1 MLFQVFADDSNL
13 FLADPSLECLE
24 SRVNQELKNVHDWL
38 CANKLSLNI
47 DKTNFVV
54 FHPFQKK
61 LTKTIFIGVN
71 QKFIKQKDHIK
82 YLGVVIDSHLN
93 FKEHIHQLSKKIS
106 RGIGILANLRHYV
119 SVTILKQ
126 LYSSLIYP
134 FLIYGATIWGNTYE
148 TTLHP
153 LIILQKK
160 AVRIITF
167 SQFSDHTSP
176 LFRDLNVMKFID
188 VIYYLNCVF
197 MFKFHSNLLPS
208 AFCNFFT
215 PISSRHEYKTRLASR
230 SSLCIPLVRTNY
242 GKFNIRFKGAVLWNN
257 TEESLKSLSLR
268 KFKQSLKKAIFSSY

>member
-1 MLFQVFADDSNL
+1 M
-13 FLADPSLECLE
+13 
-24 SRVNQELKNVHDWL
+24 NQELKNVHDWL

-176 LFRDLNVMKFID
+176 LFSGSKCYEV
-188 VIYYLNCVF
+188 
-197 MFKFHSNLLPS
+197 H
-208 AFCNFFT
+208 
-215 PISSRHEYKTRLASR
+215 
-230 SSLCIPLVRTNY
+230 
-242 GKFNIRFKGAVLWNN
+242 
-257 TEESLKSLSLR
+257 
-268 KFKQSLKKAIFSSY
+268 